1 MKKRSSCVIGQVLIE
16 IETKIMTGELQEN
29 QQLPSIRVF
38 AREHSL
44 SNATVQKIYAVL
56 KEKKLIYAIPG
67 KGNYVQSNRKLNL
80 DEMLLLHDC
89 IEQIE
94 KYALSWGMCFDDVV
108 CLIKNQLG

>member
-1 MKKRSSCVIGQVLIE
+1 MKKRSSCVIGQILME
-16 IETKIMTGELQEN
+16 IETKLMTGELQEN
-29 QQLPSIRVF
+29 QRLPSIRVF

-67 KGNYVQSNRKLNL
+67 KGYYVQSNIKLDL
-80 DEMLLLHDC
+80 DEMLLLHKC

-94 KYALSWGMCFDDVV
+94 KYAFSLGMCFDDIV